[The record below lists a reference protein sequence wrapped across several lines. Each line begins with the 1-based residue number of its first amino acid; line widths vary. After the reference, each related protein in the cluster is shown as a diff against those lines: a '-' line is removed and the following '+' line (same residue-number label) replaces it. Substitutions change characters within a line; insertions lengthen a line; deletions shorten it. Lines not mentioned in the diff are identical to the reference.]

1 MHCEVFTGARAVD
14 DTEASRA
21 WARAIVREVLASLPT
36 DALVIVGDAAGADR
50 IVRSEVMRAGLNGE
64 EYALDG
70 MVRTIDPLR
79 IVVGRWAPHA
89 DVPETNRDPR
99 WKSWPLRRN
108 DAMRDAAVRKRILG
122 ETVHATALVVGEA
135 RGTRYT
141 CDVCERAG
149 IVVTRYEPGD
159 AL

>member
-1 MHCEVFTGARAVD
+1 M
-14 DTEASRA
+14 
-21 WARAIVREVLASLPT
+21 PT
-36 DALVIVGDAAGADR
+36 
-50 IVRSEVMRAGLNGE
+50 S
-64 EYALDG
+64 
-70 MVRTIDPLR
+70 
-79 IVVGRWAPHA
+79 
-89 DVPETNRDPR
+89 NRDPR

-122 ETVHATALVVGEA
+122 ATVHATALVVGEA

-149 IVVTRYEPGD
+149 ISVTRYEPGD